1 MFLDVWLRSV
11 ISQTKKTEYPGA
23 KSYFHPCR
31 PRLPPMNLSPDSHFQ
46 ELGLGWISLDF
57 ANPGLLPAQE
67 PWAIR

>member
-1 MFLDVWLRSV
+1 MFGFGGHFPRRKNRNIQRPSR
-11 ISQTKKTEYPGA
+11 ISTLA
-23 KSYFHPCR
+23 VH
-31 PRLPPMNLSPDSHFQ
+31 RLPPLNLTPDSHFQ